1 MWFTSLNF
9 LSFFSC
15 CLLPSVIP
23 RFLSLFP
30 YRVPLSISAFTF
42 SSCVF
47 FFFSPLSRSPQPI
60 SASYEVWKMII
71 CGMKWT
77 EIRRLNGL
85 TKWIATFLAIH
96 HRSEATAVRICEGA
110 GLLITR
116 LQLQSVWF
124 SARDAARAPRGVGE
138 RRPAVGGKWKGNA
151 SACDTQKKKNPPLID
166 FKWWNIDFRLVQG
179 LAERAVVICRGYNA
193 GHPFLLATISHPD
206 TRKMRGWRRG
216 RKRGRNNSTLQP
228 FLQQKLLLV

>member
-9 LSFFSC
+9 LPVFPAVSYHLSSLVFSPYFLTVFPFPS
-15 CLLPSVIP
+15 LL
-23 RFLSLFP
+23 LLF
-30 YRVPLSISAFTF
+30 RLA
-42 SSCVF
+42 F
-47 FFFSPLSRSPQPI
+47 FFPPSRSPQPI

-110 GLLITR
+110 GLLITG

-138 RRPAVGGKWKGNA
+138 RRSAVGGKWKGNA
-151 SACDTQKKKNPPLID
+151 GACDTPKKKKNPPLID

-206 TRKMRGWRRG
+206 TRKMRGQRRG

-228 FLQQKLLLV
+228 FLQQKLLRV